1 MKTTLTVV
9 ILTRL
14 ANSALSRHLNILGIA
29 DEIIIVSDQE
39 PEKFTSP
46 KKVKIFH
53 HPLGNNFAS
62 QRNFALSKVETDWV
76 LFIDD
81 DEFLSKSL
89 ISEIRNALNSKDVVG
104 FRLRRID
111 SFYNQPLRFGESGKT
126 LLLRLAKA
134 NSGSWKR
141 SVHETWQ
148 VKGRITDLLNPI
160 DHKRKDLTSGF
171 IQRMAF
177 YSPIDS
183 RSLNQ
188 EGKKF
193 SYYRLMFYPLGKFIR
208 NYFLFFG
215 FLDGLLGLFHAYLMM
230 IQSFTVRIYQWENS

>member
-1 MKTTLTVV
+1 MKPTLTVV

-14 ANSALSRHLNILGIA
+14 ANSVLSRHLNILGIA
-29 DEIIIVSDQE
+29 DEVIIVSDQE
-39 PEKFTSP
+39 PKKFNLP

-62 QRNFALSKVETDWV
+62 QRNFALSKVETDWI

-81 DEFLSKSL
+81 DEFLTKSL
-89 ISEIRNALNSKDVVG
+89 ISEIRDALNFKGVVG

-111 SFYNQPLRFGESGKT
+111 SFYDQPLRFGESGKT
-126 LLLRLAKA
+126 NLLRLAKA
-134 NSGSWKR
+134 NAGSWKR
-141 SVHETWQ
+141 RVHETWQ
-148 VKGRITDLLNPI
+148 VKGKVIDLLNPI
-160 DHKRKDLTSGF
+160 DHRRSDLTSGF

-183 RSLNQ
+183 LSLNQ

-193 SYYRLMFYPLGKFIR
+193 SYYRLLFYPLGKLVR

-215 FLDGLLGLFHAYLMM
+215 FLDGLLGLFHVYLMM

>member
-1 MKTTLTVV
+1 MKPTLTVV

-29 DEIIIVSDQE
+29 DEVIIVSDQE
-39 PEKFTSP
+39 PKKFTLP

-62 QRNFALSKVETDWV
+62 QRNFALSMANTDWV

-81 DEFLSKSL
+81 DEFLTQSL
-89 ISEIRNALNSKDVVG
+89 VHEIHNAISSKDAAG

-126 LLLRLAKA
+126 YLLRLAKA
-134 NSGSWKR
+134 NAGSWKR

-148 VKGRITDLLNPI
+148 VKGKIIDLINPI
-160 DHKRKDLTSGF
+160 DHKRSDLTSGF

-183 RSLNQ
+183 LSLNQ

-193 SYYRLMFYPLGKFIR
+193 SYYRLLFYPFGKFIR
-208 NYFLFFG
+208 NYFLFIG